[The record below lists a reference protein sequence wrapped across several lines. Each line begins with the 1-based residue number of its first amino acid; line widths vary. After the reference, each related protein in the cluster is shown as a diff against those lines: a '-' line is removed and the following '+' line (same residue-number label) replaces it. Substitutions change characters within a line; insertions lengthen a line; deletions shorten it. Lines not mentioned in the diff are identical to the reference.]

1 MSKAETLRNIR
12 VLLVIHLGG
21 EHIIRP
27 RINFEVAA
35 ERLID
40 HQRFAGFC
48 VRGDSEYLI
57 QLVLKVQVFFTDKN
71 FFLKPFIFPPILY
84 FYYNREEGK
93 EKEHT
98 RNQVCSILMVNAKTF
113 RTMKKSLYL
122 RIMVDLKGISEPS
135 TSRMRTERSP
145 KLSYKPEYM
154 CQEKRFEQTQ
164 LNREERGTAFCTAS
178 APN

>member
-1 MSKAETLRNIR
+1 M
-12 VLLVIHLGG
+12 
-21 EHIIRP
+21 
-27 RINFEVAA
+27 
-35 ERLID
+35 
-40 HQRFAGFC
+40 
-48 VRGDSEYLI
+48 
-57 QLVLKVQVFFTDKN
+57 
-71 FFLKPFIFPPILY
+71 KPFIFPPILY

-122 RIMVDLKGISEPS
+122 RIMVDLKGIEPS
-135 TSRMRTERSP
+135 TSRMRTERPP

-164 LNREERGTAFCTAS
+164 LNREERGLLSVPLPLPTERIALMSAS
-178 APN
+178 RKQFTDQTEFYSFNSLNYS